1 MDTNSKNKEPSEIKE
16 SAINNAENAAFILG
30 TGKLVIPQK
39 HAAGMTPDLCTP
51 DTFKSS
57 LNFSTATVEQLGI
70 TPESSVKNSSEN
82 FITKKSRRRSSIGTR
97 GSPETNHLIRFIAQ
111 QRILKNAKRT
121 SLAQDSSFQ
130 GSPGLYQNV
139 SSLRERISAFQTV
152 FHSIKE
158 DGKMIDCPEFSGVR
172 GGFETTGLTNMEGL
186 GECQQSGFSEK
197 LPCKRRRISL
207 QSSSDDNLSNVER
220 GVMDLQILSMD
231 VDGMCADEASVDLP
245 EKSSELGLTQPGYIA
260 KASSTCLV
268 GPEASNEQGDL
279 DISQSH
285 VHLEECKVPDYVEGT
300 ESSDAVLIDI
310 LTAGASS
317 DTVPEAKSS
326 AATVCKRDIPSTD
339 SFVLR
344 SVLKKPSGNLFAEN
358 LQEHHDNHC
367 DDLIDPGLIS
377 NLSNCCEEQ
386 KAEDQESLK
395 TPAFLNV
402 RKRKRVTF
410 GEDLSPEVF
419 DESLPAN
426 TPLRKGG
433 TPVRPKNLSSVSPL
447 LLEQSPVP
455 EQFPQPNF
463 EDKGE
468 NLENIEPLQVS
479 FGVLNPSVSEN
490 LSGTDTF
497 SSSNNH
503 EKVSSRKIGRLTRTS
518 GRRSQLISFA
528 EENVCNL
535 HNAETKSCKEKKINR
550 RKSQETKYRNRAL
563 PKKNRV
569 SQSCTKKKGKWVKRV
584 QKSLYGER
592 EMASKKPLLSPI
604 AELPEVCEM
613 TPLVPG
619 VRRMCSDGCNSNGK
633 LEEKTPPKI
642 RVKKNILWPQNPKD
656 LHVQQGL
663 GESDVYGLCRSYIK
677 TSTLPGSVTS
687 EEDPNTNTMDTKDNG
702 NIPKAENTLESENES
717 KTETKTETEDSQA
730 SCASVM
736 GEHIVSDHPKPDF
749 ILQCQESAAAG
760 QNAEKLCQTLKIS
773 EDIRYEKQEDLVV
786 AAEGKLQGSPFM
798 CESHKELNCL
808 EDVLIGNI
816 KEAKCNSDNV
826 GRKSPENSIMSCR
839 EKKHRRRSMC
849 YSDGQN
855 LHLEQN
861 GNHEP
866 SYSVGSSLEISLEQI
881 FQRQNGKTKVRR
893 SSRFQKT
900 SEREGLVW
908 ISPPCPPTS
917 QKSRRRTISTFD
929 CRSLGNMSPIKEA
942 LSSRQNP
949 RVVVAASGEESSQDL
964 AAECSSLPE
973 QRRRRRRSFCAPT
986 FSSKAQ
992 CHSAQPLQE
1001 KSLSQ
1006 EGRKPLAHLPRGG
1019 DRQSKT
1025 GCSPSPAASAMDEV
1039 AVPAQEHLLFQ
1050 FHPLFSFSA
1059 SKVSDQ

>member
-1 MDTNSKNKEPSEIKE
+1 MDTNSKDKEPSEIKE

-57 LNFSTATVEQLGI
+57 LNFSTATIEQLGI

-121 SLAQDSSFQ
+121 SLAQDSPFE

-268 GPEASNEQGDL
+268 GPEASN
-279 DISQSH
+279 
-285 VHLEECKVPDYVEGT
+285 
-300 ESSDAVLIDI
+300 
-310 LTAGASS
+310 AGASS

-326 AATVCKRDIPSTD
+326 ATTVCERDIPSTD

-358 LQEHHDNHC
+358 LQDHHDNHC

-433 TPVRPKNLSSVSPL
+433 TPVRQKDLSSVSPL

-455 EQFPQPNF
+455 EQLPQPNF

-569 SQSCTKKKGKWVKRV
+569 SQGCTEKKGKWMKRV

-592 EMASKKPLLSPI
+592 EVASKKPLLSPI

-619 VRRMCSDGCNSNGK
+619 VRRMCSDGCNSNDK
-633 LEEKTPPKI
+633 LEEETPPKI

-687 EEDPNTNTMDTKDNG
+687 EEDPNTNTVDTKDNG

-730 SCASVM
+730 SYASVM

-839 EKKHRRRSMC
+839 EKKHRRRSVC
-849 YSDGQN
+849 FSDGQN

-861 GNHEP
+861 GNHDP

-900 SEREGLVW
+900 SESEGLVW

-929 CRSLGNMSPIKEA
+929 CRSLGNMSPIKEV

-964 AAECSSLPE
+964 AAECWSLPE
-973 QRRRRRRSFCAPT
+973 QRRRSRRSFCAPT
-986 FSSKAQ
+986 FSSKA
-992 CHSAQPLQE
+992 
-1001 KSLSQ
+1001 
-1006 EGRKPLAHLPRGG
+1006 
-1019 DRQSKT
+1019 
-1025 GCSPSPAASAMDEV
+1025 
-1039 AVPAQEHLLFQ
+1039 
-1050 FHPLFSFSA
+1050 
-1059 SKVSDQ
+1059 

>member
-70 TPESSVKNSSEN
+70 TPESSVKNSSGKKKN

-245 EKSSELGLTQPGYIA
+245 EAVPCCIPKISVMFQLAERPPGVCSHKGA
-260 KASSTCLV
+260 TMQRGSQMAATST
-268 GPEASNEQGDL
+268 PSKKT
-279 DISQSH
+279 S
-285 VHLEECKVPDYVEGT
+285 ECKVPDYVEGT

-619 VRRMCSDGCNSNGK
+619 VRRMCSGILLYPLNGCNSNGK

-816 KEAKCNSDNV
+816 KEAKCNSDND
-826 GRKSPENSIMSCR
+826 SIVLP
-839 EKKHRRRSMC
+839 RS
-849 YSDGQN
+849 
-855 LHLEQN
+855 
-861 GNHEP
+861 
-866 SYSVGSSLEISLEQI
+866 
-881 FQRQNGKTKVRR
+881 
-893 SSRFQKT
+893 
-900 SEREGLVW
+900 
-908 ISPPCPPTS
+908 PCPRFRP
-917 QKSRRRTISTFD
+917 
-929 CRSLGNMSPIKEA
+929 
-942 LSSRQNP
+942 SSS
-949 RVVVAASGEESSQDL
+949 SGEVSICHQQTRALQVKPPPGGQDAQDRVSGDRVSS
-964 AAECSSLPE
+964 
-973 QRRRRRRSFCAPT
+973 SFRKLT
-986 FSSKAQ
+986 T
-992 CHSAQPLQE
+992 
-1001 KSLSQ
+1001 
-1006 EGRKPLAHLPRGG
+1006 RKPLPPSLVSALSCGPVPSAWPPPTDLPPAFFLLVPRKLTSCLLRRSLQHQAVSSGHRGLLG
-1019 DRQSKT
+1019 PFSRGRSSFSDSTLPGVSELMVSEPLLLLSGLQPSTLQASRVALPW
-1025 GCSPSPAASAMDEV
+1025 SPSAPT
-1039 AVPAQEHLLFQ
+1039 PGQPPGLFAE
-1050 FHPLFSFSA
+1050 S
-1059 SKVSDQ
+1059 

>member
-1 MDTNSKNKEPSEIKE
+1 MDTNSKDKEPSEIKE

-57 LNFSTATVEQLGI
+57 LNFSTATIEQLGI
-70 TPESSVKNSSEN
+70 TPESSVKNSSGKKKN

-111 QRILKNAKRT
+111 RRILKNAKRT
-121 SLAQDSSFQ
+121 SLAQDSPFQ

-139 SSLRERISAFQTV
+139 SSLRERISAFQTA
-152 FHSIKE
+152 FHSIKKDE
-158 DGKMIDCPEFSGVR
+158 KMIDCPEFSGVR

-231 VDGMCADEASVDLP
+231 VDGMCADEASADLP

-260 KASSTCLV
+260 KTSSTCLV
-268 GPEASNEQGDL
+268 GPEASN
-279 DISQSH
+279 
-285 VHLEECKVPDYVEGT
+285 ECKVPDYVEGT

-326 AATVCKRDIPSTD
+326 ATTVCKRDIPSTD

-433 TPVRPKNLSSVSPL
+433 TPVRQKDLSSVSPL

-455 EQFPQPNF
+455 EQLPQPNF

-563 PKKNRV
+563 PKKNQV
-569 SQSCTKKKGKWVKRV
+569 SQSCTEKKGKWMKRV

-604 AELPEVCEM
+604 PELPEVCEM
-613 TPLVPG
+613 IPLVPG

-633 LEEKTPPKI
+633 LEEETPPKI

-677 TSTLPGSVTS
+677 TSMLPGSVTS
-687 EEDPNTNTMDTKDNG
+687 EEDPNTNTVDTKDNG
-702 NIPKAENTLESENES
+702 NIPKAENTLESENQS
-717 KTETKTETEDSQA
+717 KTETKTETKNSQA

-798 CESHKELNCL
+798 CESHKEFNCL

-866 SYSVGSSLEISLEQI
+866 FYSVGSSLEINLEQI
-881 FQRQNGKTKVRR
+881 FQRENGKTKVRR
-893 SSRFQKT
+893 SSRFQKN
-900 SEREGLVW
+900 SESEGLMW

-949 RVVVAASGEESSQDL
+949 HVVVAASGEESSQDL
-964 AAECSSLPE
+964 AAECWCLPE
-973 QRRRRRRSFCAPT
+973 QRRRRRRRSFCAPT
-986 FSSKAQ
+986 LSCKAQ
-992 CHSAQPLQE
+992 YHSAQPLQE
-1001 KSLSQ
+1001 KSLSK
-1006 EGRKPLAHLPRGG
+1006 EGRKPLAHPPRGG

-1025 GCSPSPAASAMDEV
+1025 GCGPSPAASAVDEV

>member
-1 MDTNSKNKEPSEIKE
+1 MPYNILSIS
-16 SAINNAENAAFILG
+16 ENAAFILG
-30 TGKLVIPQK
+30 TGKGKPSS
-39 HAAGMTPDLCTP
+39 PDLYTA

-57 LNFSTATVEQLGI
+57 LNFSTATIEQLGI
-70 TPESSVKNSSEN
+70 TPESSVKNSSGKKKN

-111 QRILKNAKRT
+111 RRILKNAKRT
-121 SLAQDSSFQ
+121 SLAQDSPFQ

-158 DGKMIDCPEFSGVR
+158 DGKTIDCPEFSGVR
-172 GGFETTGLTNMEGL
+172 GGFETTSLTNMEGL

-245 EKSSELGLTQPGYIA
+245 EDNDVRLTPLFFPF
-260 KASSTCLV
+260 SLPLPSLPST
-268 GPEASNEQGDL
+268 
-279 DISQSH
+279 QSR
-285 VHLEECKVPDYVEGT
+285 VPDYVEGT

-317 DTVPEAKSS
+317 DTVPKAKSS
-326 AATVCKRDIPSTD
+326 ATTVCKRDIPSTD

-358 LQEHHDNHC
+358 LQEHHDNHY

-377 NLSNCCEEQ
+377 NLSNCFEEQ

-433 TPVRPKNLSSVSPL
+433 TPVRQKDLSSVSPL

-455 EQFPQPNF
+455 EQLPQPNF

-518 GRRSQLISFA
+518 GRRRQLISFA

-563 PKKNRV
+563 PKKNQV
-569 SQSCTKKKGKWVKRV
+569 SQRCTEKKGKWMKRV

-604 AELPEVCEM
+604 PELPEVCEM

-633 LEEKTPPKI
+633 LEEETPPKI

-677 TSTLPGSVTS
+677 TSMLPGSVTS
-687 EEDPNTNTMDTKDNG
+687 EEDPNTNTVDTKDNG

-736 GEHIVSDHPKPDF
+736 GEHIVSDHSKPDF
-749 ILQCQESAAAG
+749 IFQCQESAAAG

-798 CESHKELNCL
+798 CESHKEFNCL

-893 SSRFQKT
+893 SSRFQKK
-900 SEREGLVW
+900 SESEGLVW

-949 RVVVAASGEESSQDL
+949 CVVVAASGEESSQDL
-964 AAECSSLPE
+964 AAECSRLPE

-1019 DRQSKT
+1019 DRKNN
-1025 GCSPSPAASAMDEV
+1025 
-1039 AVPAQEHLLFQ
+1039 
-1050 FHPLFSFSA
+1050 
-1059 SKVSDQ
+1059 KN

>member
-1 MDTNSKNKEPSEIKE
+1 
-16 SAINNAENAAFILG
+16 
-30 TGKLVIPQK
+30 
-39 HAAGMTPDLCTP
+39 MTPDLCTP

-57 LNFSTATVEQLGI
+57 LNFSTATIEQLGI

-121 SLAQDSSFQ
+121 SLAQDSPFE

-268 GPEASNEQGDL
+268 GPEASN
-279 DISQSH
+279 
-285 VHLEECKVPDYVEGT
+285 
-300 ESSDAVLIDI
+300 
-310 LTAGASS
+310 AGASS

-326 AATVCKRDIPSTD
+326 ATTVCERDIPSTD

-358 LQEHHDNHC
+358 LQDHHDNHC

-433 TPVRPKNLSSVSPL
+433 TPVRQKDLSSVSPL

-455 EQFPQPNF
+455 EQLPQPNF

-569 SQSCTKKKGKWVKRV
+569 SQGCTEKKGKWMKRV

-592 EMASKKPLLSPI
+592 EVASKKPLLSPI

-619 VRRMCSDGCNSNGK
+619 VRRMCSDGCNSNDK
-633 LEEKTPPKI
+633 LEEETPPKI

-687 EEDPNTNTMDTKDNG
+687 EEDPNTNTVDTKDNG

-730 SCASVM
+730 SYASVM

-839 EKKHRRRSMC
+839 EKKHRRRSVC
-849 YSDGQN
+849 FSDGQN

-861 GNHEP
+861 GNHDP

-900 SEREGLVW
+900 SESEGLVW

-929 CRSLGNMSPIKEA
+929 CRSLGNMSPIKEV

-964 AAECSSLPE
+964 AAECWSLPE
-973 QRRRRRRSFCAPT
+973 QRRRSRRSFCAPT
-986 FSSKAQ
+986 FSSKA
-992 CHSAQPLQE
+992 
-1001 KSLSQ
+1001 
-1006 EGRKPLAHLPRGG
+1006 
-1019 DRQSKT
+1019 
-1025 GCSPSPAASAMDEV
+1025 
-1039 AVPAQEHLLFQ
+1039 
-1050 FHPLFSFSA
+1050 
-1059 SKVSDQ
+1059 